1 MTTETRSGPARSL
14 TVSAS
19 RIGSLLA
26 RILVITSLL
35 PYAAVPLGSSTNLP
49 LSSIIAVGLLLTL
62 WRNGAL
68 MFVTAG
74 MLAVPAV
81 SAVVRLFFDTEP
93 PMASGIATWFF
104 YVLPLPS
111 MAAAMVVL
119 RGRAVPWLS
128 WGLIGSCVIALIQ
141 KFVYLNHGVVPWLW
155 AYDLP
160 GYASVRDLAPVIAE
174 YVRRPFGLFPES
186 SFMVGTLTM
195 AVMGMIM
202 AERRFNGKLHRIS
215 LAAAILACATIAVS
229 GSGSSLVGLFV
240 IAASASWPLIRS
252 NALAAIVVVPAGL
265 GAALYLGLASLLNR
279 SDSFNWSWA
288 DRTAS
293 IVGSARL
300 LLSEPTIFLLGIGRG
315 EATIYFSQ
323 NRVPLSGL
331 PHYNPLT
338 DVFSVL
344 ARITLEFGVLLALP
358 VLVFMA
364 WNIVVGAGKGR
375 TLLGWG
381 ALLCWLTAAGIAVS
395 YDSAFWIFGL
405 PGLALGLRLAV
416 RESATGSFGIPQR
429 RRTP

>member
-1 MTTETRSGPARSL
+1 MTTETRGGRTRTI
-14 TVSAS
+14 TVPDSP
-19 RIGSLLA
+19 IGRLLA
-26 RILVITSLL
+26 RMLIITSLL
-35 PYAAVPLGSSTNLP
+35 PYAALPLGSSTNLP
-49 LSSIIAVGLLLTL
+49 LSSIIAIGLLLTQ
-62 WRNGAL
+62 WRHGAL
-68 MFVTAG
+68 MFITAT

-81 SAVVRLFFDTEP
+81 SAVVRLFFAAEP
-93 PMASGIATWFF
+93 PMASGIATWIL
-104 YVLPLPS
+104 YTLPLPAL
-111 MAAAMVVL
+111 AAAMVVL
-119 RGRAVPWLS
+119 RGRAIPWLS
-128 WGLIGSCVIALIQ
+128 WGLMGSCVIALIQ

-202 AERRFNGKLHRIS
+202 AERRFNKRLHPVS
-215 LAAAILACATIAVS
+215 LAAALLACATIAVS
-229 GSGSSLVGLFV
+229 GSGSSLIGLFV
-240 IAASASWPLIRS
+240 IAASISWPLIRG
-252 NALAAIVVVPAGL
+252 NALAAIVVVPTGL

-300 LLSEPTIFLLGIGRG
+300 LVSDPTVFLFGIGRG
-315 EATIYFSQ
+315 EATIHFSQ
-323 NRVPLSGL
+323 NRVPLVGL

-344 ARITLEFGVLLALP
+344 ARIVLELGVLLALP
-358 VLVFMA
+358 LLVFMA
-364 WNIVVGAGKGR
+364 WNIVVGAGRGR
-375 TLLGWG
+375 MLLGWG
-381 ALLCWLTAAGIAVS
+381 ALLCWLTAAGVAVS

-405 PGLALGLRLAV
+405 PGLALGLRLAS
-416 RESATGSFGIPQR
+416 RETATEIFEPRQR
-429 RRTP
+429 RRTH